1 MNCEN
6 KIDNETKVVPNGNCQ
21 WSDQSLI
28 GYLPIIY

>member
-6 KIDNETKVVPNGNCQ
+6 KIDNVVPKANSQ

-28 GYLPIIY
+28 AYLPIIY